1 MPFFLNVEVQK
12 ENFTVYCTKKNPK
25 FSWMLFVLGSPVKQA
40 LMPCFQKF
48 LIENLERK
56 PR

>member
-40 LMPCFQKF
+40 
-48 LIENLERK
+48 
-56 PR
+56 